1 MNARQWR
8 QLRRRSLRVARSAI
22 EALRAAGQ
30 RLAERLAYRPREV
43 VVVALLAAG
52 LFGGLAVERWRNH
65 HPALADRLEAEPAR
79 PSTTVSAAAD
89 RGRARAACRLAASSR
104 LRPSPPGS
112 RIAPRLDLNR
122 ATPGELARVA
132 GISWRLA
139 ARIVAAR
146 DAFEG
151 GERAGAFAGRGTCRG
166 RHRAGRGRERRGFT
180 RHRSRSREPVS
191 APLLPLALAFALGV
205 ALGLAVDAP
214 AWLGPLG
221 LAAASALLLIGRG
234 PLAGRRER
242 RACSCSAP
250 WPAGRGSPCRIRS
263 RRSVARAPVPPCSRD
278 SSAARRTSRARGPG
292 SRSCCSAWDPT
303 PGDRPPARSPC
314 PSTGPLRLSRP
325 AITCASRAR
334 CARWSRSGIPG
345 WRCPALARRATSPRH
360 APRIWRRSHPPR
372 SRGGSGR
379 GSGSTRSSADT
390 CPRCPARSSRASS
403 SESGASSHP
412 R

>member
-79 PSTTVSAAAD
+79 PATTVSAAAGPRSRS
-89 RGRARAACRLAASSR
+89 RGVPARCEQPAPAEPA
-104 LRPSPPGS
+104 GE

-151 GERAGAFAGRGTCRG
+151 GERLGPSPDEGRAATD
-166 RHRAGRGRERRGFT
+166 T
-180 RHRSRSREPVS
+180 
-191 APLLPLALAFALGV
+191 
-205 ALGLAVDAP
+205 AP
-214 AWLGPLG
+214 A
-221 LAAASALLLIGRG
+221 ADASAGD
-234 PLAGRRER
+234 
-242 RACSCSAP
+242 S
-250 WPAGRGSPCRIRS
+250 PA
-263 RRSVARAPVPPCSRD
+263 
-278 SSAARRTSRARGPG
+278 
-292 SRSCCSAWDPT
+292 
-303 PGDRPPARSPC
+303 
-314 PSTGPLRLSRP
+314 TGPDP
-325 AITCASRAR
+325 E
-334 CARWSRSGIPG
+334 
-345 WRCPALARRATSPRH
+345 SP
-360 APRIWRRSHPPR
+360 
-372 SRGGSGR
+372 
-379 GSGSTRSSADT
+379 
-390 CPRCPARSSRASS
+390 
-403 SESGASSHP
+403 
-412 R
+412 